1 MVSASSRSQRRS
13 DRRLTGYRRHH
24 PFGKLPSV
32 AAIAGAGL
40 THDQRVRERLRVYAE
55 QTAPVAEH
63 FAKLGRLRVV
73 DGVGDVDAIFR
84 RILDALSGEVA
95 NA

>member
-1 MVSASSRSQRRS
+1 M
-13 DRRLTGYRRHH
+13 
-24 PFGKLPSV
+24 KLDVPNELIV
-32 AAIAGAGL
+32 ERIAGRAAAEGRKDD
-40 THDQRVRERLRVYAE
+40 TPETVRERLRVYAE